1 MLVYS
6 VYTIHP
12 DSHTHTQAAA
22 SGSNF
27 SAVVELFCSAL
38 LLDRAK
44 NAFFCFDVIA
54 SSLIF
59 TFFCCLF
66 SYSFIQYIRTFDV
79 LLIFSRAHVV
89 LLVLF
94 AVVVVVPF
102 AFFSR
107 PFQFHKFALTIH
119 ACCAVQRSRVHAF
132 NLHLAYIILQ
142 FSVLLLCRHCDHVK
156 NVYYLENEP
165 VNASVCV
172 CVWLR
177 EHVIYTRCAF
187 NYYYSWNS

>member
-89 LLVLF
+89 LLVLLLWLWSYHLL
-94 AVVVVVPF
+94 
-102 AFFSR
+102 FSR
-107 PFQFHKFALTIH
+107 GRFSSTNLRSQYTHV
-119 ACCAVQRSRVHAF
+119 VQ
-132 NLHLAYIILQ
+132 
-142 FSVLLLCRHCDHVK
+142 CRDHV
-156 NVYYLENEP
+156 YMRLT
-165 VNASVCV
+165 CI
-172 CVWLR
+172 WRIL
-177 EHVIYTRCAF
+177 F
-187 NYYYSWNS
+187 YSFLSCCSAGTAIMWKMCII